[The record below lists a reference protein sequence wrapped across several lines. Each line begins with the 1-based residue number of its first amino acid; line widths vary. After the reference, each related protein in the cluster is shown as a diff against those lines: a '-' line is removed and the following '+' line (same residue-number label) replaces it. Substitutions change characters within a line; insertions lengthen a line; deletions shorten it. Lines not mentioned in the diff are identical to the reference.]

1 MIKARLIRYL
11 FAIHRWT
18 GVTLGL
24 LMLLWCLSGVV
35 MIWNPYPSITL
46 GDRDYRTEGLAPVVA
61 PDAIA
66 LPAIPDSAEVSTARI
81 EMLSG
86 RAVMALAWSEGEE
99 SKRGLYDLTT
109 ATPIETISEADALGI
124 ARTYIERHK
133 LKSEPAYIQAIER
146 DEFMV
151 AGYFNSRRPFHQI
164 ALHDPEDTILYISS
178 KTGEVSQRTTG
189 SQRVWTWLGAIPHW
203 LFFTELRRNT
213 PVWTQVIIWTSL
225 AGCFLTITGL
235 FAGIRQLRRR
245 KSTGKLASP
254 YRGAKFWHHM
264 TGLVF
269 GILVLTF
276 SFSGFT
282 SMQPWGW
289 LEGDKSSG
297 EVAEAYS
304 GPPLTLSLIHISPQ
318 SRITRRSDRP
328 TGLIGTNKEL
338 IVAHDTRYAAHH
350 PSHHRVGSCRSCF
363 RILAAQAA

>member
-1 MIKARLIRYL
+1 
-11 FAIHRWT
+11 
-18 GVTLGL
+18 
-24 LMLLWCLSGVV
+24 
-35 MIWNPYPSITL
+35 
-46 GDRDYRTEGLAPVVA
+46 
-61 PDAIA
+61 
-66 LPAIPDSAEVSTARI
+66 
-81 EMLSG
+81 
-86 RAVMALAWSEGEE
+86 MALAWSEGEE

-245 KSTGKLASP
+245 KSTGKPASP

-304 GPPLTLSLIHISPQ
+304 GPPLTWANVKPAL
-318 SRITRRSDRP
+318 
-328 TGLIGTNKEL
+328 E
-338 IVAHDTRYAAHH
+338 
-350 PSHHRVGSCRSCF
+350 
-363 RILAAQAA
+363 AQATIPIFFMP